1 MRVKLNMLVFAVL
14 FVSACTYL
22 PEETESFSPD
32 VIVEETGDYVLLSSS
47 PASLPQK
54 ALLFVPGG
62 FVDPHVYICWMTD
75 LVIRHPDIAV
85 IQIKVPSNLAITN
98 SGKIDKVMKKFD
110 NVQHWVIGGHSLG
123 GVVAAFSVS
132 DQPDR
137 FDGLLLMASW
147 ATESKSLRSWDG
159 EVLSLYGTKDGLATI
174 DEIDQNSN
182 YLPAGTAYHEIE
194 GGNHS
199 GFGCY
204 GFQDGDMEA
213 DISQEEQQ
221 EEMVTAMISY
231 FESLW
236 D

>member
-1 MRVKLNMLVFAVL
+1 MMRSMLVLVVL
-14 FVSACTYL
+14 LVSACTYL
-22 PEETESFSPD
+22 PEETETFSPNA
-32 VIVEETGDYVLLSSS
+32 VVEETGDYILLSSS
-47 PASLPQK
+47 PAGLPEK

-62 FVDPHVYICWMTD
+62 FVDPHVYLCWMTD
-75 LVIRHPDIAV
+75 LVIQHPEIAV
-85 IQIKVPSNLAITN
+85 IQIKVPSNLALTN

-110 NVQHWVIGGHSLG
+110 RVEHWVIGGHSLG
-123 GVVAAFSVS
+123 GVVSVFSVS
-132 DQPDR
+132 DHPDS
-137 FDGLLLMASW
+137 FDGLLLLASW

-159 EVLSLYGTKDGLATI
+159 KVLSLYGTKDGLATI
-174 DEIDQNSN
+174 AEINENMN
-182 YLPAGTAYHEIE
+182 YLPIGTEYHEIE

-213 DISQEEQQ
+213 DISTEEQQ
-221 EEMVTAMISY
+221 EEMVSAMISY